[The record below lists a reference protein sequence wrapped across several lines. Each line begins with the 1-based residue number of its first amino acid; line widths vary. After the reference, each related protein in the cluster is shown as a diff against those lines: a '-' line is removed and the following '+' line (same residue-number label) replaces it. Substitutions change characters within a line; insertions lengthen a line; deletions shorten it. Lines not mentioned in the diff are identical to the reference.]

1 MAKIAL
7 NFEDGV
13 TRFIDGLPN
22 ETVAETAYRAGINI
36 PLDCADGACGT
47 CKCKMRSGIFDAGDY
62 IEEALSDEDAEAGYA
77 LACQV
82 RPESDLVVDIL
93 ASAAACKVKSTP
105 VATEIKELNRL
116 SSEIYQLKL
125 SATDGSSFQF
135 LPGQYVNIEV
145 PGTSQTRSYS
155 FSSPPDAAEGEFLI
169 KLVPGG
175 LMSSYI
181 KEEARVGSA
190 LNIVTPLGSFYLR
203 EAQRD
208 LIFIAGGTG
217 IAPFV
222 AMLEKLRSE
231 KSTTPVHLFYGATTG
246 ENLVEL
252 ERLNAFSEIM
262 PLQLFTCT
270 SNEQAEGHEKGFVT
284 QWMTKE
290 LLGDKTYD
298 IYICGPNAMVE
309 AVRTTLEKG
318 AIQHDNFYMEKF
330 VPTGQ
335 EKVEL

>member
-13 TRFIDGLPN
+13 TRFIDSLPN
-22 ETVAETAYRAGINI
+22 ETVAETAYRVGINI

-47 CKCKMRSGIFDAGDY
+47 CKCKMRSGNFDAGDY
-62 IEEALSDEDAEAGYA
+62 IEEALSDEEAAAGFA

-82 RPESDLVVDIL
+82 RPKSDLVVDIL
-93 ASAAACKVKSTP
+93 ASSGACKVKST
-105 VATEIKELNRL
+105 AITTEIKELNRL

-125 SATDGSSFQF
+125 RAADGSSFQF
-135 LPGQYVNIEV
+135 LPGQYANIEV

-155 FSSPPDAAEGEFLI
+155 YSSQPDALEAEFLI

-175 LMSSYI
+175 LMSMYL
-181 KEEARVGSA
+181 KEKATVGGE

-217 IAPFV
+217 IAPFM
-222 AMLEKLRSE
+222 AMLEKLKAE
-231 KSTTPVHLFYGATTG
+231 KNTTPIHLFYGATTG
-246 ENLVEL
+246 ENIVEL
-252 ERLNAFSEIM
+252 ERLKAFSEIM

-270 SNEQAEGHEKGFVT
+270 SDEQAEGHDKGFVT
-284 QWMTKE
+284 QWINKD
-290 LLGDKTYD
+290 LLGDKAYD
-298 IYICGPNAMVE
+298 VYICGPNAMVE
-309 AVRTTLEKG
+309 AVKTTLDKE
-318 AIQHDNFYMEKF
+318 AIQHVNFYMEKF

-335 EKVEL
+335 ENVQL

>member
-13 TRFIDGLPN
+13 TRFIESLPN
-22 ETVAETAYRAGINI
+22 ETVAETAYRVGINI

-47 CKCKMRSGIFDAGDY
+47 CKCKMRSGSFDAGDY
-62 IEEALSDEDAEAGYA
+62 IEEALSDEEAAAGFA

-93 ASAAACKVKSTP
+93 ASSAACKVKSTA
-105 VATEIKELNRL
+105 VTTVIKELNKL

-125 SATDGSSFQF
+125 QASDNSSFEF

-145 PGTSQTRSYS
+145 PGTALTRSYS
-155 FSSPPDAAEGEFLI
+155 FSSQPGTTEGEFLI

-175 LMSSYI
+175 LMSSYL
-181 KEEARVGSA
+181 KDLATEGTE

-203 EAQRD
+203 DVQRE

-217 IAPFV
+217 IAPFM
-222 AMLEKLRSE
+222 AMLEKLKAE
-231 KSTTPVHLFYGATTG
+231 NNTTPVHLFYGATTG
-246 ENLVEL
+246 ENVVEL
-252 ERLNAFSEIM
+252 ERLKAFSEIM
-262 PLQLFTCT
+262 PLKIFTCT
-270 SNEQAEGHEKGFVT
+270 SDEVAEGHDKGFVT
-284 QWMTKE
+284 QWINKDI
-290 LLGDKTYD
+290 LGETAYD

-309 AVRTTLEKG
+309 AVKSTLQKED
-318 AIQHDNFYMEKF
+318 INHVNFYMEKF

-335 EKVEL
+335 ESVQL

>member
-13 TRFIDGLPN
+13 TRFIDSLPN
-22 ETVAETAYRAGINI
+22 ETVAETAYRVGINI

-47 CKCKMRSGIFDAGDY
+47 CKCKMRSGSFDAGDY
-62 IEEALSDEDAEAGYA
+62 IEEALSDEEAAAGFA

-93 ASAAACKVKSTP
+93 ASSAACKVKSTA
-105 VATEIKELNRL
+105 VTTVIKELNKL

-125 SATDGSSFQF
+125 QASDNSSFEF

-145 PGTSQTRSYS
+145 PGTALTRSYS
-155 FSSPPDAAEGEFLI
+155 FSSQPGTTEGEFLI

-175 LMSSYI
+175 LMSSYL
-181 KEEARVGSA
+181 KDLATEGTE

-203 EAQRD
+203 DVQRE

-217 IAPFV
+217 IAPFM
-222 AMLEKLRSE
+222 AMLEKLKAE
-231 KSTTPVHLFYGATTG
+231 NNTTPVHLFYGATTG
-246 ENLVEL
+246 ENVVEL
-252 ERLNAFSEIM
+252 ERLKAFSEIM
-262 PLQLFTCT
+262 PLQIFTCT
-270 SNEQAEGHEKGFVT
+270 SDEAAEGHDKGFVT
-284 QWMTKE
+284 QWINKDI
-290 LLGDKTYD
+290 LGETAYD

-309 AVRTTLEKG
+309 AVKTTLQKED
-318 AIQHDNFYMEKF
+318 INHVNFYMEKF

-335 EKVEL
+335 ESVQL

>member
-22 ETVAETAYRAGINI
+22 ETVAETAYRVGINI

-47 CKCKMRSGIFDAGDY
+47 CKCKMRSGNFDAGDY
-62 IEEALSDEDAEAGYA
+62 IEEALSDEEFDAGFA

-82 RPESDLVVDIL
+82 RPKTDLVVDIL
-93 ASAAACKVKSTP
+93 ASSAACKVKST
-105 VATEIKELNRL
+105 AISTKIKELNRL

-125 SATDGSSFQF
+125 QTSDGSSFQF

-145 PGTSQTRSYS
+145 PGTSQIRSYS
-155 FSSPPDAAEGEFLI
+155 YSSQPDTSEGEFLI
-169 KLVPGG
+169 KLVSGG
-175 LMSSYI
+175 LMSTYL
-181 KEEARVGSA
+181 KEEATVGGE

-203 EAQRD
+203 EVQRD

-217 IAPFV
+217 IAPFM
-222 AMLEKLRSE
+222 AMLEKLKAE
-231 KSTTPVHLFYGATTG
+231 NSTIPVHLFYGATTG
-246 ENLVEL
+246 ENVVEL
-252 ERLNAFSEIM
+252 ERLKAFSEIM
-262 PLQLFTCT
+262 PLQIFTCT
-270 SNEQAEGHEKGFVT
+270 SDQEADGHDKGYVT
-284 QWMTKE
+284 QWINKE
-290 LLGDKTYD
+290 LLGDKAYD

-309 AVRTTLEKG
+309 AVKTTLEKE
-318 AIQHDNFYMEKF
+318 AIQHVNFYMEKF

-335 EKVEL
+335 ESVKL

>member
-13 TRFIDGLPN
+13 TRFIDSLPN
-22 ETVAETAYRAGINI
+22 ETVAETAYRVGINI

-47 CKCKMRSGIFDAGDY
+47 CKCKMRSGSFDAGDY
-62 IEEALSDEDAEAGYA
+62 IEEALSDEEAAAGFA

-93 ASAAACKVKSTP
+93 ASSAACKVKSTA
-105 VATEIKELNRL
+105 VTTVIKELNKL

-125 SATDGSSFQF
+125 QASDNSSFEF

-145 PGTSQTRSYS
+145 PGTALTRSYS
-155 FSSPPDAAEGEFLI
+155 FSSQPGTAEGEFLI

-175 LMSSYI
+175 LMSSYL
-181 KEEARVGSA
+181 KDLATEGTE

-203 EAQRD
+203 DVQRE

-217 IAPFV
+217 IAPFM
-222 AMLEKLRSE
+222 AMLEKLKAE
-231 KSTTPVHLFYGATTG
+231 NNTTPVHLFYGATTG
-246 ENLVEL
+246 ENVVEL
-252 ERLNAFSEIM
+252 ERLKAFSEIM
-262 PLQLFTCT
+262 PLQIFTCT
-270 SNEQAEGHEKGFVT
+270 SDEVAEGHDKGFVT
-284 QWMTKE
+284 QWINKDI
-290 LLGDKTYD
+290 LGETAYD

-309 AVRTTLEKG
+309 AVKTTLQKED
-318 AIQHDNFYMEKF
+318 INHVNFYMEKF

-335 EKVEL
+335 ESVQL

>member
-13 TRFIDGLPN
+13 TRFIDSLPN
-22 ETVAETAYRAGINI
+22 ETVAETAYRVGINI

-47 CKCKMRSGIFDAGDY
+47 CKCKMRSGSFDAGDY
-62 IEEALSDEDAEAGYA
+62 IEEALSDEEAAAGFA

-93 ASAAACKVKSTP
+93 ASSAACKVKSTA
-105 VATEIKELNRL
+105 VTTVIKELNKL

-125 SATDGSSFQF
+125 QASDNSSFEF

-145 PGTSQTRSYS
+145 PGTALTRSYS
-155 FSSPPDAAEGEFLI
+155 FSSQPGTTEGEFLI

-175 LMSSYI
+175 LMSSYL
-181 KEEARVGSA
+181 KDLATEGTE

-203 EAQRD
+203 DVQRE

-217 IAPFV
+217 IAPFM
-222 AMLEKLRSE
+222 AMLEKLKAE
-231 KSTTPVHLFYGATTG
+231 NNTTPVHLFYGATTG
-246 ENLVEL
+246 ENVVEL
-252 ERLNAFSEIM
+252 ERLKAFSEIM
-262 PLQLFTCT
+262 PLKIFTCT
-270 SNEQAEGHEKGFVT
+270 SDEEAEGHDKGFVT
-284 QWMTKE
+284 QWINKDI
-290 LLGDKTYD
+290 LGETAYD

-309 AVRTTLEKG
+309 AVKTTLQKE
-318 AIQHDNFYMEKF
+318 AINHVNFYMEKF

-335 EKVEL
+335 ESVQL

>member
-13 TRFIDGLPN
+13 TRFIDSLPN
-22 ETVAETAYRAGINI
+22 ETVAETAYRVGINI

-47 CKCKMRSGIFDAGDY
+47 CKCKMRSGSFDAGDY
-62 IEEALSDEDAEAGYA
+62 IEEALSDEEAAAGFA

-93 ASAAACKVKSTP
+93 ASSAACKVKSTA
-105 VATEIKELNRL
+105 VTTVIKELNKL

-125 SATDGSSFQF
+125 QASDNSSFEF

-145 PGTSQTRSYS
+145 PGTTLTRSYS
-155 FSSPPDAAEGEFLI
+155 FSSQPGTTEGEFLI

-175 LMSSYI
+175 LMSSYL
-181 KEEARVGSA
+181 KDLATEGTE

-203 EAQRD
+203 DVQRE

-217 IAPFV
+217 IAPFM
-222 AMLEKLRSE
+222 AMLEKLKAE
-231 KSTTPVHLFYGATTG
+231 NNTTPVHLFYGATTG
-246 ENLVEL
+246 ENVVEL
-252 ERLNAFSEIM
+252 ERLKAFSEIM
-262 PLQLFTCT
+262 PLKIFTCT
-270 SNEQAEGHEKGFVT
+270 SDEVAEGHDKGFVT
-284 QWMTKE
+284 QWINKE
-290 LLGDKTYD
+290 ILGETAYD

-309 AVRTTLEKG
+309 AVKSTLQNED
-318 AIQHDNFYMEKF
+318 INHVNFYMEKF

-335 EKVEL
+335 ESVQL

>member
-13 TRFIDGLPN
+13 TRFIDSLSN
-22 ETVAETAYRAGINI
+22 ETLAETAYRVGINI

-47 CKCKMRSGIFDAGDY
+47 CKCKMRSGNFDAGDY
-62 IEEALSDEDAEAGYA
+62 IEEALSDEEFDAGFA

-82 RPESDLVVDIL
+82 RPKSDLVVDIL
-93 ASAAACKVKSTP
+93 ASSVACKVKSTA
-105 VATEIKELNRL
+105 VGTEITELNQL

-125 SATDGSSFQF
+125 RATDGSSFEF
-135 LPGQYVNIEV
+135 LPGQYVNIQV

-155 FSSPPDAAEGEFLI
+155 YSSQPNTATGEFLI

-175 LMSSYI
+175 LMSTYL
-181 KEEARVGSA
+181 KEEASIGGE
-190 LNIVTPLGSFYLR
+190 LNIITPLGSFYLR
-203 EAQRD
+203 DAKRD

-217 IAPFV
+217 IAPFM
-222 AMLEKLRSE
+222 AMLEKLKAE
-231 KSTTPVHLFYGATTG
+231 KNTTPIHLFYGATTG
-246 ENLVEL
+246 ENVVEL
-252 ERLNAFSEIM
+252 ERLKAFSEIM

-270 SNEQAEGHEKGFVT
+270 SDEQVEGHDKGFVT
-284 QWMTKE
+284 QWINKE
-290 LLGDKTYD
+290 NLGNKAYD

-309 AVRTTLEKG
+309 AVKTTLDKES
-318 AIQHDNFYMEKF
+318 IQHVNFYMEKF

-335 EKVEL
+335 ENVQL

>member
-13 TRFIDGLPN
+13 TRFIDSLPN
-22 ETVAETAYRAGINI
+22 ETVAETAYRVGINI
-36 PLDCADGACGT
+36 PLDCANGACGT
-47 CKCKMRSGIFDAGDY
+47 CKCKMRSGNFDAGDY
-62 IEEALSDEDAEAGYA
+62 IEEALSDEEAAAGFA

-82 RPESDLVVDIL
+82 RPKSDLVVDIL
-93 ASAAACKVKSTP
+93 ASSTACKVKST
-105 VATEIKELNRL
+105 AITTEIKELNRL
-116 SSEIYQLKL
+116 SSEIYQIKL
-125 SATDGSSFQF
+125 AAADGSSFQF

-155 FSSPPDAAEGEFLI
+155 YSSQPDASEAEFLI

-175 LMSSYI
+175 LMSSYL
-181 KEEARVGSA
+181 KNEAIVGGV

-217 IAPFV
+217 IAPFM
-222 AMLEKLRSE
+222 AMLEKLKAE
-231 KSTTPVHLFYGATTG
+231 KNTTPIHLFYGATTG
-246 ENLVEL
+246 ENVVEL
-252 ERLNAFSEIM
+252 ERLKAFSEIM
-262 PLQLFTCT
+262 PLIIHTCT
-270 SNEQAEGHEKGFVT
+270 SDEQAEGHDKGFVT
-284 QWMTKE
+284 QWISKE
-290 LLGDKTYD
+290 LLGDKAYD

-309 AVRTTLEKG
+309 AVKTTLDKE
-318 AIQHDNFYMEKF
+318 AIEHVNFYMEKF

-335 EKVEL
+335 ESVKS